1 MKLLKLI
8 TLVVAVT
15 FNIVACSGGGS
26 SSSSTSVNEVQK
38 EINANKTDINKI
50 KNNENKNEETQQGAK
65 NNAMTEMVND
75 ATAEINQQV
84 SQQIRQTQQSQES
97 KHSLK
102 IDAVDPD
109 IRNISYADYGYIDR
123 TINNNKVREYFYH
136 VDEEYKLKEL
146 KFRSLSA
153 HYNGQVHMTNVKTW
167 EQINGNLILNIHD
180 NEVTGTIN
188 LENEEFINLNKAI
201 LQDNGYQGSLT
212 MSENKTIENDDITG
226 TYEGILAGGESK
238 TDMTFGKFEVNKDGE
253 KIASGVFS
261 GSIQ

>member
-1 MKLLKLI
+1 MKLVKLI
-8 TLVVAVT
+8 MLVVAVIL
-15 FNIVACSGGGS
+15 NIVACSGGGS
-26 SSSSTSVNEVQK
+26 SSTSTSVNEVQK
-38 EINANKTDINKI
+38 EINANRIEINKT
-50 KNNENKNEETQQGAK
+50 KNYENKNEETQQEAK
-65 NNAMTEMVND
+65 NNAIIEMVND
-75 ATAEINQQV
+75 ATAEINRQV
-84 SQQIRQTQQSQES
+84 SQQNQES

-109 IRNISYADYGYIDR
+109 IRNFSYADYGYIDK

-180 NEVTGTIN
+180 NEVTGTIS
-188 LENEEFINLNKAI
+188 LENEEFTNLNKAI
-201 LQDNGYQGSLT
+201 LQDNGYHGSLT
-212 MSENKTIENDDITG
+212 MSENKTIENDDIIG
-226 TYEGILAGGESK
+226 TYEGVLAGGESK